1 MGHPECCFHQIK
13 ARVRSAVIDMKDS
26 RTSKIIAIQQ
36 RLAKARR
43 LLRKRIPRTISLVD
57 ELIGELRKEA
67 RQESPSRS

>member
-1 MGHPECCFHQIK
+1 
-13 ARVRSAVIDMKDS
+13 MKDS